1 MQKAR
6 VTASSVLILTLLLS
20 ACRRVNDANL
30 VGTYRGETP
39 CATVTLE
46 LKSNHSF
53 VQTLRI
59 ESGGSKQVVGV
70 WRLDNGDRSEGLGKR
85 VTFDRAFLDLVH
97 DNQGRDVGGA
107 SLIAEAMGMSVH
119 IGPVIVACPESTYK
133 IDYVK

>member
-1 MQKAR
+1 MPKER
-6 VTASSVLILTLLLS
+6 MTAGSVLILTLLLS
-20 ACRRVNDANL
+20 ACRLVNDANL

-53 VQTLRI
+53 VQTQRI
-59 ESGGSKQVVGV
+59 ESGGTKQVVGG
-70 WRLDNGDRSEGLGKR
+70 WRLDNGDGEGLGKR
-85 VTFDRAFLDLVH
+85 VSFDHAFLDLVH

-107 SLIAEAMGMSVH
+107 SLIAEVMGRSVH